1 MGAQLVAATFA
12 NWRTLNDRPFRLLA
26 HMALTCLDDAKK
38 PTYYGGRD
46 QMAWAIGAEPNSAG
60 WQAAHRCIAE
70 LVDAGAIER
79 ALYGHSGKRS
89 EYVLN
94 VGRRARKGVT
104 ESIPT
109 GDAKGVTE
117 SIAKGVT
124 ESSERVSLSD
134 PVGCH
139 SVTPLGTTDEATEEH
154 KRNKKSR
161 SEGEYRRALVAR
173 AKRPRSSPIDEYQ
186 ATLRSKSVS

>member
-1 MGAQLVAATFA
+1 MMGAQLVAATFA
-12 NWRTLNDRPFRLLA
+12 NWRKLNDRPFRLLA

-46 QMAWAIGAEPNSAG
+46 QMAWAIGAEPNAAG

-70 LVDAGAIER
+70 LVKSGAIER
-79 ALYGHSGKRS
+79 VLYGHSGKRS

-94 VGRRARKGVT
+94 VGRRAGKGVT
-104 ESIPT
+104 ESIPNPE
-109 GDAKGVTE
+109 AQGVTQ

-124 ESSERVSLSD
+124 QSTERVSLSD
-134 PVGCH
+134 PIGCH

-154 KRNKKSR
+154 KRNKGSG
-161 SEGEYRRALVAR
+161 SEGEYRRARVAR
-173 AKRPRSSPIDEYQ
+173 AQQPRISPIDEFL
-186 ATLRSKSVS
+186 ARRAGTA